1 VRQHPACRLP
11 PASAA
16 LEGAGAATSHMKVVH
31 HLQGAD
37 AEDPWLQVGQ
47 ARLPQQGLLAAPAA
61 RRAAGPGAAA
71 MRPP

>member
-1 VRQHPACRLP
+1 
-11 PASAA
+11 
-16 LEGAGAATSHMKVVH
+16 MKVVH